1 METPLYFSLRESAYT
16 GSTGLTLANICA
28 ISGAPADALGEV
40 RIPVNGPVTR
50 VNALWTAETLCA
62 LYPGRIPLS
71 VGAAECRVFQREQ
84 HHNAI
89 VTALKTMLLAIV
101 MFFGGAVAIMTF
113 HEDVN
118 MPAVLSDIYAF
129 FTGIQADN
137 APIVSVPYSIGIVA
151 GFVILLG
158 LVHRKRHKPTLL
170 ELSVQEQEKALR
182 DYLAEKDTHG

>member
-1 METPLYFSLRESAYT
+1 MEAPLYFSLRKSAYT
-16 GSTGLTLANICA
+16 GSNGVTLADICA
-28 ISGAPADALGEV
+28 ISGAPTEPLNGV
-40 RIPVNGPVTR
+40 RIPASGPVTR

-71 VGAAECRVFQREQ
+71 VGASECCVFLSEKP
-84 HHNAI
+84 HSAI
-89 VTALKTMLLAIV
+89 LTALKTVLLAVV

-129 FTGIQADN
+129 FTGVQSES
-137 APIVSVPYSIGIVA
+137 APIVSIPYSIGIVA

-182 DYLAEKDTHG
+182 DYLAEKDSHG